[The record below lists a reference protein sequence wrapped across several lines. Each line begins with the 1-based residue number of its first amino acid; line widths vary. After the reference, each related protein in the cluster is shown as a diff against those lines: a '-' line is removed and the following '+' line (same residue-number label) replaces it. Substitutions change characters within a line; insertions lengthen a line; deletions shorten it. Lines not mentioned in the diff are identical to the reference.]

1 MLFVVALVLVLVEV
15 EAVVAIDD
23 RNQIA
28 LDGCQSECYGF
39 QVPYPFGIGN
49 STVTGNT
56 CFLEKPFEL
65 TCNNT
70 SRSLIWG
77 RNIPVIA
84 INITKAQA
92 DMNIFVSHY
101 CYNSSK
107 DNISAISINRRL
119 SSIPSFTISSKD
131 NKFISVGCDTY
142 GYLNSFY
149 DANDTTAGYSTGCL
163 TRCYGNTKEIKN
175 GDCSGIGCCEVDIPP
190 RMSKVSTQV
199 GTFENFRSSLSFNN
213 CSYSFVAKNGSYTF
227 SKDHLEKLPYE
238 KLPVLFDW
246 SVLGNQQQQT
256 CEEDSLSNNNVCKE
270 NSHCVN
276 ASDTTGYGYRC
287 QCNQG
292 FEGNP
297 YLHGCTDIDEC
308 NRGLHTCKSD
318 YNCHNT
324 KGSYECFCP
333 NGQSGSGTKEEGCH
347 KKDFLLPIVIGASA
361 GSIAIF
367 VGTCLLYLTYQ
378 KRKLMKLKEKFFKQ
392 NGGLLLL
399 QQLSTREES
408 SHTTQIFT
416 SGELMKATNNYDE
429 NLIVGRGGY
438 GTVYKGV
445 LENDTVVAIKKSKI
459 VDPDQVQQFINEV
472 IVLSQINHRNVVK
485 LLGCCLETEV
495 PLLVYEFVRNGT
507 LFDFI
512 HDENKRKRFD
522 WKNRLRIAAEAA
534 GALSYLHSAASIPIV
549 HRDVKSANILLD
561 EDYTAKVSDF
571 GASRFVPGDEIALA
585 TMVQGTIG
593 YLDPEYMQSSQLT
606 EKSDVYSFGVVLA
619 ELLTGKKPFSFEKYP
634 EKKTNL
640 AAYLLSC
647 LREDCLVEALEDG
660 MLNEENKQEIVE
672 VAVVAGKCLR
682 VRGEDRP
689 SMKEVAMELEGI
701 RVMSKHHWVNNN
713 AHKNFEETE
722 YLLPKSSWSETY
734 EHGDSS
740 SSSHQ
745 NTKYDS
751 IIRDQEVLI
760 ALENGR

>member
-1 MLFVVALVLVLVEV
+1 M
-15 EAVVAIDD
+15 
-23 RNQIA
+23 
-28 LDGCQSECYGF
+28 
-39 QVPYPFGIGN
+39 
-49 STVTGNT
+49 
-56 CFLEKPFEL
+56 
-65 TCNNT
+65 
-70 SRSLIWG
+70 
-77 RNIPVIA
+77 
-84 INITKAQA
+84 
-92 DMNIFVSHY
+92 MIFVSQY
-101 CYNSSK
+101 CYDSSK
-107 DNISAISINRRL
+107 ANISAISNNHTL

-149 DANDTTAGYSTGCL
+149 DEDTAGYSTGCL
-163 TRCYGNTKEIKN
+163 TRCYGNTMEIKN
-175 GDCSGIGCCEVDIPP
+175 GDCSGIGCCQVDIPP
-190 RMSKVSTQV
+190 GMSKVSTQV
-199 GTFENFRSSLSFNN
+199 GTFENFRTSLSFNN
-213 CSYSFVAKNGSYTF
+213 CSYSFVVKNGNYTF
-227 SKDHLEKLPYE
+227 SKDHLENLPYE
-238 KLPVLFDW
+238 RLPVVFNW
-246 SVLGNQQQQT
+246 SVGSQT
-256 CEEDSLSNNNVCKE
+256 CEESLTTACKG

-276 ASDTTGYGYRC
+276 SLSDTTTTGYGYRC
-287 QCNQG
+287 QCNRG

-308 NRGLHTCKSD
+308 NTGLHTCATHS
-318 YNCHNT
+318 NCRNT
-324 KGSYECFCP
+324 NGSYQCFCP
-333 NGQSGSGTKEEGCH
+333 NGQSGNGSKEEGCH
-347 KKDFLLPIVIGASA
+347 KKDFLLQIVIGASA

-367 VGTCLLYLTYQ
+367 VGTSLLYLTYQ

-408 SHTTQIFT
+408 SHNTQIFT
-416 SGELMKATNNYDE
+416 SDELMKATNNFDE

-672 VAVVAGKCLR
+672 VAVVASKCLR
-682 VRGEDRP
+682 VRGEERP

-713 AHKNFEETE
+713 GNKNFEETQ

-751 IIRDQEVLI
+751 IIRDQEDLI
-760 ALENGR
+760 VLENGR